1 MEQQQ
6 IDQSLRLSNLI
17 KALNVN
23 QSEFAKTLG
32 MAQPNISRILNGG
45 AQVSIELVNKISNA
59 YKQVNL
65 HWLLTGDGEMFLD
78 GPQAPSPA
86 DESSAD
92 SVPQAKRRLEILEE
106 RVEQLEKIIRKGGKD
121 FGK

>member
-6 IDQSLRLSNLI
+6 IDQSLRLKKLI

-23 QSEFAKTLG
+23 QSELAKTLG

-45 AQVSIELVNKISNA
+45 AQVSIELVNKISNV

-65 HWLLTGDGEMFLD
+65 HWLLTGDGEMLFEKN
-78 GPQAPSPA
+78 PQVDELLPSII
-86 DESSAD
+86 EG
-92 SVPQAKRRLEILEE
+92 KGTLEE
-106 RVEQLEKIIRKGGKD
+106 RMERLEDVVRGLVKSFEK
-121 FGK
+121 

>member
-6 IDQSLRLSNLI
+6 IDQSLRLKKLI

-23 QSEFAKTLG
+23 QSELAKTLG

-45 AQVSIELVNKISNA
+45 AQVSIELVNKISNV

-65 HWLLTGDGEMFLD
+65 HWLLTGDGEMLFEKN
-78 GPQAPSPA
+78 PQV
-86 DESSAD
+86 DELL
-92 SVPQAKRRLEILEE
+92 PNIIEGKGTLEE
-106 RVEQLEKIIRKGGKD
+106 RMERLEDVVRGLVKSFEK
-121 FGK
+121 